1 MKREKKIKMDAAGK
15 ENLEKARMKERRK
28 NEQNIA

>member
-1 MKREKKIKMDAAGK
+1 MNEKGEKDKMDAAGK

-28 NEQNIA
+28 E